1 MIAVTN
7 VEVVRGLYAAFA
19 KGDIANVLGVLDPEI
34 EWTEAEGFPYGG
46 TYTGPQAVLQNV
58 FIKLGTEWDDY
69 RADPQE
75 ILDAG
80 ERIVALGT
88 YSGTFKATGKS
99 MRVPFAHVMT
109 LKDGKVVRFVQYT
122 DTLKV
127 SEALT

>member
-7 VEVVRGLYAAFA
+7 VEVVRGLYEAFA
-19 KGDIANVLGVLDPEI
+19 EGDIANVLGVLDPEI

-58 FIKLGTEWDDY
+58 FMKLGTEWDDY
-69 RADPQE
+69 RAEPQE
-75 ILDAG
+75 LLDAG
-80 ERIVALGT
+80 ERIIALGT
-88 YSGTFKATGKS
+88 YSGTYKATGKS

-109 LKDGKVVRFVQYT
+109 LKDGKIVRFVQYT

-127 SEALT
+127 NEALS